1 MFMLGLVMYSLSCL
15 KWLIQRKQPALTNQN
30 KYPVITANQE
40 HGDFAIARFPAFVT
54 NYNASRL
61 SAYKLLSRA
70 CQRLPSLPA
79 LAPVGCFPALGAGYL
94 CSRVWHW
101 LHSFPALGSYK
112 YLLNVYKIQFK
123 QLEIYL
129 L

>member
-30 KYPVITANQE
+30 KHPVITANQE

-70 CQRLPSLPA
+70 CQRLPSLPT
-79 LAPVGCFPALGAGYL
+79 LAPVGGFPALGAGYL
-94 CSRVWHW
+94 CSRVWRQ
-101 LHSFPALGSYK
+101 LAVFPRLALAS
-112 YLLNVYKIQFK
+112 
-123 QLEIYL
+123 
-129 L
+129 